1 MVVLLKDRLR
11 NPQKYNYIGI
21 FLIMVMYRACIM
33 CHNNC
38 DDADINNQPT
48 LDYTCGRLTGLQ
60 RDGAQV
66 VEVIKPL
73 YKPYGFFIAK
83 GRMRNS
89 KRMFNELEKRKDRVI
104 KCQNSNTRE
113 IYDFKYFF

>member
-1 MVVLLKDRLR
+1 MCIT
-11 NPQKYNYIGI
+11 YIKRRTIKEDSIIQTESGCH
-21 FLIMVMYRACIM
+21 VS
-33 CHNNC
+33 HNNC

-113 IYDFKYFF
+113 IYDF